1 MRRRPGNRS
10 PPRSPPVGGAVRSR
24 QRCRRDITPDS
35 GYDAAVRIPEELQGS
50 ALINED
56 LAPVPAAER
65 TWTTY
70 NFAALWIGM
79 SVCIP
84 TYMLAAGLI
93 SGGMTWLQ
101 AIVTIML
108 GNFIVTIPMVLN
120 GHAGARYGI
129 PFPVLVRA
137 PFGVLG
143 SNVPALLRAVVA
155 CGWFGIQTWIGGQA
169 VDTLLR
175 IAFDGWAA
183 VPGHVWISF
192 GAFWAANMY
201 FVIRGTESIKF
212 LEAWAAP
219 FLIASG
225 LVLLAWAVKRAD
237 GFGPILN
244 QPGRFT
250 TTGEFLKFFIPSLTA
265 MVGFWATLALNIPDF
280 TRYARSQR
288 DQVLGQFLG
297 LPTTMTLFAFI
308 GVVVTSA
315 TIIVFG
321 EPIWDPVVL
330 LGKFDNPLVVF
341 VSILALSVAT
351 LTTNIAANVVSP
363 ANDFANVWPRKISF
377 RTGGIITGFIG
388 IAMMPWKLLA
398 DYGTYIFGWL
408 IGYSG
413 FLGPIAGVLIADYFL
428 VRGTR
433 LNVLDLYRRGG
444 EYEFSGG
451 FNLKG
456 IAALAAGVLIALI
469 GLVVPQA
476 RFLYDYAWFVGFF
489 TALIVYRA
497 LMGRVDEPAG
507 A

>member
-1 MRRRPGNRS
+1 
-10 PPRSPPVGGAVRSR
+10 
-24 QRCRRDITPDS
+24 
-35 GYDAAVRIPEELQGS
+35 VRIPEDLQGS

-70 NFAALWIGM
+70 HFAALWVGM

-93 SGGMTWLQ
+93 AGGMTWIQ
-101 AIVTIML
+101 AVGTIML
-108 GNFIVTIPMVLN
+108 GNLIVTIPMVLN
-120 GHAGARYGI
+120 GHAGAKYGI

-169 VDTLLR
+169 IDTLLLT
-175 IAFDGWAA
+175 ALGGHNAP
-183 VPGHVWISF
+183 PGHTAISF
-192 GAFWAANMY
+192 LVFWAINMY

-219 FLIASG
+219 FLIVSG
-225 LVLLAWAVKRAD
+225 LVLLGWAVNRAH

-244 QPGRFT
+244 QPGKFE
-250 TTGEFLKFFIPSLTA
+250 TTGAFLKFFIPSLTA

-288 DQVLGQFLG
+288 DQVMGQFLG

-315 TIIVFG
+315 TILVFG
-321 EPIWDPVVL
+321 EAIWDPVVL
-330 LGKFDNPLVVF
+330 LGRFDSPVIVF
-341 VSILALSVAT
+341 TAILALSVAT

-363 ANDFANVWPRKISF
+363 ANDFANLWPRKISF

-388 IAMMPWKLLA
+388 IAMMPWKLLS

-408 IGYSG
+408 VGYSG
-413 FLGPIAGVLIADYFL
+413 FLGPIAGVLISDYFL

-433 LNVLDLYRRGG
+433 LDVKDLYRRGG
-444 EYEFSGG
+444 AYEFSGG
-451 FNLKG
+451 FNMKG
-456 IAALAAGVLIALI
+456 IVSLAAGVVLALI
-469 GLVVPQA
+469 GLVVPSL

-489 TALIVYRA
+489 TALILYRL
-497 LMGRVDEPAG
+497 LMGRIETPG